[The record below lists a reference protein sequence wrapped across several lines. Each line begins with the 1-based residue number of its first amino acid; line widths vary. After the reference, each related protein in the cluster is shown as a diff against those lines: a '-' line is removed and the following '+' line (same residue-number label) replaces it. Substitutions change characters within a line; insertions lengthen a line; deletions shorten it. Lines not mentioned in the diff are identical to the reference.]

1 MSGHQEP
8 SELSSYYEGVDGWL
22 LLLCVSLTVL
32 GPLGTLWS
40 LWRAY
45 GESAPNFGEF
55 PGWAT
60 VFFITAGLTLALT
73 GFGVFAGLGLWG
85 LWPNAVR
92 TAKVYLLCSIGYSGI
107 AALLPL
113 FSDLPTDASQKAAVG
128 ALTGSLRPIA
138 FAVIWYVYLG
148 RSRRVQATY
157 ADRD

>member
-1 MSGHQEP
+1 MTGHQEP

-32 GPLGTLWS
+32 GPLGALWS
-40 LWRAY
+40 VWRGY
-45 GESAPNFGEF
+45 RESAPYFAEF

-60 VFFITAGLTLALT
+60 VFFIDAGLMLALT

-92 TAKVYLLCSIGYSGI
+92 TAKVCLLCIIGYSGL

-113 FSDLPTDASQKAAVG
+113 FSDLPADASQKAAVG

-138 FAVIWYVYLG
+138 IAVAWYVYLG

-157 ADRD
+157 AD